1 MTYEDLQVYVD
12 NQYINDEEIT
22 IIWDE
27 NIDDEDDID
36 EESE

>member
-1 MTYEDLQVYVD
+1 MTYEDLQVYVN

-22 IIWDE
+22 IIWNE

>member
-1 MTYEDLQVYVD
+1 MTYEDLQVYVN
-12 NQYINDEEIT
+12 NQYINNEKIT

>member
-1 MTYEDLQVYVD
+1 MTYEDLQVYVN

-22 IIWDE
+22 IIWDK
-27 NIDDEDDID
+27 NINNEDGID

>member
-1 MTYEDLQVYVD
+1 MTYEDLQVYVN

-22 IIWDE
+22 IIWNE
-27 NIDDEDDID
+27 NIDDEDGID

>member
-1 MTYEDLQVYVD
+1 MTYEDLQVYVN

>member
-1 MTYEDLQVYVD
+1 MTYEDLQVYVN
-12 NQYINDEEIT
+12 NQYINNEEIT